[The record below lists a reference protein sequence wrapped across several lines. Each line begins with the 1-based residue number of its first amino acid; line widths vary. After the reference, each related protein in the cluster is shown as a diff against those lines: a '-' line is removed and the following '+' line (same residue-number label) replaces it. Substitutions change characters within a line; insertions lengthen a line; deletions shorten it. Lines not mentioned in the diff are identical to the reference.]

1 VKEETDTTEMQR
13 VRDYLTKKKPVKNNN
28 KFNRLTGRKRTYKN
42 SHISSALTWQGDSTA
57 SILHFLSLDHLP

>member
-28 KFNRLTGRKRTYKN
+28 KFNRLTGRK
-42 SHISSALTWQGDSTA
+42 
-57 SILHFLSLDHLP
+57 